1 MACLPAAATRP
12 ARLNHLAHA
21 LLAGDDEAL
30 RLGGLLGDFV
40 HGHPDAAIFPARVI
54 VGIRLHRAI
63 DTYTDAHPVVLAAK
77 AQLPSPYRRYAGILL
92 DMWFD
97 HCLAQ
102 DFSRWHG
109 SPLAAYSLA
118 LRGELRRNE
127 PLLPPALLQF
137 LGYMEANDLPAGY
150 AELAVLERALMGIGR
165 RLRRA
170 NPLDGA
176 LPILLDRQHVLQH
189 HFERFYPQLQ
199 AFVRDW
205 ISAHAG

>member
-1 MACLPAAATRP
+1 M
-12 ARLNHLAHA
+12 
-21 LLAGDDEAL
+21 
-30 RLGGLLGDFV
+30 
-40 HGHPDAAIFPARVI
+40 I

-109 SPLAAYSLA
+109 LPLGPYSLA
-118 LRGELRRNE
+118 LRGLLRRNE
-127 PLLPPALLQF
+127 ILLPPALRQF
-137 LGYMEANDLPAGY
+137 LDYMEANDLPAGY
-150 AELAVLERALMGIGR
+150 ADLAVLERALAGIGR

-170 NPLDGA
+170 NPLASA
-176 LPILLDRQHVLQH
+176 LPLLLDRQHLLQQ
-189 HFERFYPQLQ
+189 HFELFYPQLQ
-199 AFVRDW
+199 AFVRRW
-205 ISAHAG
+205 ISEHAD